1 MMGWGIGFKAD
12 VYLSRMQFNSIQEV
26 EEKIEENRKDIEDAK
41 QRIKMFVSATPNSI
55 IPKEWEEEPINW
67 LVNSVNDL
75 FELIEDYTRENVLL
89 NQYVEYL
96 EEKKDDV
103 PSDGLPI
110 EDDEMTYEL

>member
-1 MMGWGIGFKAD
+1 MEYGIEFKAD
-12 VYLSRMQFNSIQEV
+12 VYLSRMQFDSIQEV
-26 EEKIEENRKDIEDAK
+26 EEKIKENKSDIEDVK

-55 IPKEWEEEPINW
+55 IPKDWEEEPINW

-96 EEKKDDV
+96 EEKKEDIDVTVDV
-103 PSDGLPI
+103 PIDYNDLPF
-110 EDDEMTYEL
+110 